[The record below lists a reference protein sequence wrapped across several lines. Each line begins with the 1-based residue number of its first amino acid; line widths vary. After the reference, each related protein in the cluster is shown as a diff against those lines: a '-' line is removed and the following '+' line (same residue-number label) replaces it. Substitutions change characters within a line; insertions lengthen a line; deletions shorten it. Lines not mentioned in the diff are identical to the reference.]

1 MGAGAPAKKKKC
13 SFARVNFFFGEKSDF
28 SRILQ
33 KDSTALQE
41 ERRRKMQLT
50 NKKEATK
57 IFTMEG
63 VAYGRWK
70 EKILLQ

>member
-1 MGAGAPAKKKKC
+1 MFTRQ
-13 SFARVNFFFGEKSDF
+13 SEFFFGEKSDF

-33 KDSTALQE
+33 KDSTAQQE
-41 ERRRKMQLT
+41 ERRKKMQLT
-50 NKKEATK
+50 NKKEATN
-57 IFTMEG
+57 IFTMGG

>member
-1 MGAGAPAKKKKC
+1 MFTRK
-13 SFARVNFFFGEKSDF
+13 SEFFFGEKSDF

-41 ERRRKMQLT
+41 ERRREMQLT

-57 IFTMEG
+57 IFTMGG
-63 VAYGRWK
+63 VAYGR
-70 EKILLQ
+70 

>member
-1 MGAGAPAKKKKC
+1 MFTRQ
-13 SFARVNFFFGEKSDF
+13 SEFFFGEKSDF

-33 KDSTALQE
+33 KDSTAPLA

-57 IFTMEG
+57 IFTMG
-63 VAYGRWK
+63 GLAYGRWK
-70 EKILLQ
+70 EKILFQ

>member
-1 MGAGAPAKKKKC
+1 MFTRH
-13 SFARVNFFFGEKSDF
+13 SEFFFGEKSDF

-33 KDSTALQE
+33 KDSTAPPE

-50 NKKEATK
+50 NKEEVAKS
-57 IFTMEG
+57 FTMGG

-70 EKILLQ
+70 EKILLRQKGA